1 MTVRAPLPGPVSRG
15 FRRGS
20 CRGGG
25 VRLVVLLL
33 LLPLAG
39 CATKRD
45 VKDLQDEIRT
55 LARQQE
61 EMLQRVESD
70 TRAMRDSVAAQH
82 AAQRDFRGE
91 LARQFIDFQES
102 LLRIQELTG
111 LGQQNLSA
119 LREQMESQRSALLSP
134 PDVRTPPQG
143 EEGRELAEPASGSG
157 PAQDLYNAAVT
168 QKNRGSLGTAR
179 RAFENFIRQHPNHTL
194 APEARYHHADI
205 FVQENQLDEAI
216 SAFLRIP
223 ELHPTAPRVPD
234 ALYRVG
240 LLHLEMENVSEAREY
255 FERVVNSYPDSN
267 SARLARERLNS
278 LP

>member
-1 MTVRAPLPGPVSRG
+1 MMDRAPSPGSVRSG

-25 VRLVVLLL
+25 ARLIIVLL

-45 VKDLQDEIRT
+45 VKDLQDEVRA
-55 LARQQE
+55 LAAQQE
-61 EMLQRVESD
+61 EMLQRVEGRTQAMSD
-70 TRAMRDSVAAQH
+70 SMAMQHRAH
-82 AAQRDFRGE
+82 ADFRGE

-111 LGQQNLSA
+111 LGQQNLAA
-119 LREQMESQRSALLSP
+119 LREQWESQRGNLLSP
-134 PDVRTPPQG
+134 PSGRTEGQPG
-143 EEGRELAEPASGSG
+143 EMAEPADGSG
-157 PAQDLYNAAVT
+157 PPQELYNVAVT

-179 RAFENFIRQHPNHTL
+179 GAFERFIRQYPNHEL
-194 APEARYHHADI
+194 APEARYHLGDV
-205 FVQENQLDEAI
+205 FVQENQLEEAI
-216 SAFLRIP
+216 EAFLRIP
-223 ELHPTAPRVPD
+223 ELHPTAARVPD
-234 ALYRVG
+234 AYYRVG
-240 LLHLEMENVSEAREY
+240 LLHLEMENISEAREY

-267 SARLARERLNS
+267 SARLAQERLNS